1 MPTCGIMGGG
11 QKEKSVGEGGKRE
24 VLSVKCSLLTR
35 KRETEKTQNEKL
47 GKKKEKRKKKRE
59 EKIKKKDMK

>member
-24 VLSVKCSLLTR
+24 GSSVKCSLLTR
-35 KRETEKTQNEKL
+35 KRETEKTQNEKIG
-47 GKKKEKRKKKRE
+47 GKERKNKKETRE
-59 EKIKKKDMK
+59 KNK